1 MVAVED
7 EEEEVGFV
15 TSIDSMGPGCDLDA
29 PGCEMED
36 GGCEIGPGCEIDD
49 DDRARKNSSP
59 QETVA
64 EAASKY
70 EKLLQSDED
79 SKETLEG
86 VCPSVGW
93 SVCRSVGNA
102 FT

>member
-64 EAASKY
+64 EAASKN
-70 EKLLQSDED
+70 EKQLHSDED
-79 SKETLEG
+79 SL
-86 VCPSVGW
+86 
-93 SVCRSVGNA
+93 RRL
-102 FT
+102 